1 MFLCEIWGKNFTR
14 EISKFQKSELGKII
28 QNFPYKHVI
37 TSTNTLVKI
46 IKNQK
51 RNLKVS
57 FGLMSIDSDI

>member
-28 QNFPYKHVI
+28 QNFPDKHVI

>member
-28 QNFPYKHVI
+28 QNFPYKYVI